1 MSRNRSFKS
10 FVIVLL
16 LAALAAA
23 QDVASFEKRTTVK
36 KLDNGLTVVICERPE
51 APVFSFFTHVDAGSV
66 QDPLGQTGL
75 AHMFEHMAFK
85 GTDKIGT
92 KDYAAEKVAL
102 EKVEQTYAAYIAERD
117 KPVGRDEKKLK
128 DLEKAW
134 KDAVAEADKYV
145 KPNEFPQIVEIN
157 GGEDLNANTSDDE
170 TNYFYS
176 FPENRL
182 ELWAYLE
189 SERFL
194 HPVMREFYKERNVV
208 IEERRMRVDSNPI
221 GRLLEQFTTAAF
233 QAHEYHRPTI
243 GWMSDLNSFSA
254 TDAKKFFDEYYIPSN
269 MVVTVVGDVK
279 ASETMPIIEKYFGRI
294 PSRPRPDERTT
305 TEPPQNAE
313 RRVVLQDMS
322 QPLYLEGYHRPDY
335 RSPDD
340 AVYDAIADLMSSG
353 RTSRLYRALV
363 RDKKIAADSA
373 GFTGLPGNKY
383 PHLFAFYAFPLPG
396 HKPEE
401 MADAIHVE
409 IEKLKNEDI
418 SDEELKMIKTRAKAN
433 LDPQPGQQR
442 RPGQQSG
449 FIPGALRRLARTVPL
464 RWTASTKSPKRTFAA
479 WLIKLLF
486 QPIVQWE
493 LSKPSPL
500 LQQRTKKEERNEN
513 SSPAHS
519 PFDSSCH
526 QRGSS
531 ASRCASDELAADSD
545 SASARV
551 SSSGAEAH
559 RTAEWHGDLS
569 SGRPRTPG
577 HRWHRTHPRRLAVR
591 AREQSRNAG
600 YLRRSLAH
608 RWNQGANRGSTR
620 RLP

>member
-1 MSRNRSFKS
+1 MSRNRSLKS
-10 FVIVLL
+10 SVIVLL

-102 EKVEQTYAAYIAERD
+102 EKVEQAYAAYIAERD

-340 AVYDAIADLMSSG
+340 AVYDAIADLMSNG

-409 IEKLKNEDI
+409 IEKLKSEDI

-433 LDPQPGQQR
+433 LIRSLGSNEGLANNLALYQARYDDWRELFRSVDRIDKVTKADIR
-442 RPGQQSG
+442 RVANQTFVPTN
-449 FIPGALRRLARTVPL
+449 RTVGIIE
-464 RWTASTKSPKRTFAA
+464 TKPAA
-479 WLIKLLF
+479 
-486 QPIVQWE
+486 
-493 LSKPSPL
+493 
-500 LQQRTKKEERNEN
+500 
-513 SSPAHS
+513 PAAN
-519 PFDSSCH
+519 
-526 QRGSS
+526 QKG
-531 ASRCASDELAADSD
+531 
-545 SASARV
+545 
-551 SSSGAEAH
+551 GA
-559 RTAEWHGDLS
+559 
-569 SGRPRTPG
+569 
-577 HRWHRTHPRRLAVR
+577 
-591 AREQSRNAG
+591 Q
-600 YLRRSLAH
+600 
-608 RWNQGANRGSTR
+608 
-620 RLP
+620 

>member
-1 MSRNRSFKS
+1 MSYNRFLKS
-10 FVIVLL
+10 FAIVLV
-16 LAALAAA
+16 LAALAVA
-23 QDVASFEKRTTVK
+23 QDLASFEKRTTVK
-36 KLDNGLTVVICERPE
+36 TLDNGLTVVICERPE

-92 KDYAAEKVAL
+92 TDYPAEKVAL
-102 EKVEQTYAAYIAERD
+102 EKVEQVYAAYIAERD
-117 KPVGRDEKKLK
+117 KPVGRDDQKVKELQ
-128 DLEKAW
+128 KAW
-134 KDAVAEADKYV
+134 MDAVTDANKYV
-145 KPNEFPQIVEIN
+145 KPNEFPQIVEMN

-243 GWMSDLNSFSA
+243 GWISDLNTFSA
-254 TDAKKFFDEYYIPSN
+254 TDAKKFFDKYYIPSN
-269 MVVTVVGDVK
+269 MVVAVVGDVK
-279 ASETMPIIEKYFGRI
+279 ASDTMPVIEKYFGRI
-294 PSRPRPDERTT
+294 PSRPKPDERTT

-313 RRVVLQDMS
+313 RRVILQDMS

-335 RSPDD
+335 RSADD
-340 AVYDAIADLMSSG
+340 AVYDAIADLMSNG

-373 GFTGLPGNKY
+373 GFSGLPGNKY

-396 HKPEE
+396 HKPDE
-401 MADAIHVE
+401 MAAAIHVE

-418 SDEELKMIKTRAKAN
+418 TDEELKMIKTRAKAN
-433 LDPQPGQQR
+433 LIRSLGSNEGLANNLAIYQSRYDDWRELFRSVDRIDKVSKADIR
-442 RPGQQSG
+442 RVATQTFVPTN
-449 FIPGALRRLARTVPL
+449 RTVGIIETRVAP
-464 RWTASTKSPKRTFAA
+464 P
-479 WLIKLLF
+479 
-486 QPIVQWE
+486 
-493 LSKPSPL
+493 
-500 LQQRTKKEERNEN
+500 
-513 SSPAHS
+513 PA
-519 PFDSSCH
+519 D
-526 QRGSS
+526 QKG
-531 ASRCASDELAADSD
+531 
-545 SASARV
+545 
-551 SSSGAEAH
+551 GA
-559 RTAEWHGDLS
+559 
-569 SGRPRTPG
+569 
-577 HRWHRTHPRRLAVR
+577 
-591 AREQSRNAG
+591 Q
-600 YLRRSLAH
+600 
-608 RWNQGANRGSTR
+608 
-620 RLP
+620 

>member
-1 MSRNRSFKS
+1 MSYKRFLKS
-10 FVIVLL
+10 FAIALVL
-16 LAALAAA
+16 AVVAGA
-23 QDVASFEKRTTVK
+23 QDLASFEKRTTVK
-36 KLDNGLTVVICERPE
+36 TLDNGLTVVICERPE

-92 KDYAAEKVAL
+92 TDYAAEKVAL
-102 EKVEQTYAAYIAERD
+102 EKVEQVYAAYIAERD
-117 KPVGRDEKKLK
+117 KPGRDEQKLK
-128 DLEKAW
+128 ELQKAW
-134 KDAVAEADKYV
+134 MDAVAEANKYV
-145 KPNEFPQIVEIN
+145 KPNEFPQIVEMN
-157 GGEDLNANTSDDE
+157 GGEDLNANTADDE

-243 GWMSDLNSFSA
+243 GWMSDLNTFSA
-254 TDAKKFFDEYYIPSN
+254 TDAKKFFDKYYIPSN
-269 MVVTVVGDVK
+269 MVVAVVGDVK

-294 PSRPRPDERTT
+294 PSRPKPDERTT

-313 RRVVLQDMS
+313 RRVILQDMS

-340 AVYDAIADLMSSG
+340 AVYDAIADLMSNG

-396 HKPEE
+396 HKPDE

-433 LDPQPGQQR
+433 LIRGLGSNEGLANDLAIYQARYDDWRELFRSVDRIDKVSKADIR
-442 RPGQQSG
+442 RVAKQTFVPTN
-449 FIPGALRRLARTVPL
+449 RTVGIIE
-464 RWTASTKSPKRTFAA
+464 TKVAA
-479 WLIKLLF
+479 
-486 QPIVQWE
+486 P
-493 LSKPSPL
+493 
-500 LQQRTKKEERNEN
+500 
-513 SSPAHS
+513 
-519 PFDSSCH
+519 
-526 QRGSS
+526 
-531 ASRCASDELAADSD
+531 AADQQG
-545 SASARV
+545 
-551 SSSGAEAH
+551 GA
-559 RTAEWHGDLS
+559 
-569 SGRPRTPG
+569 
-577 HRWHRTHPRRLAVR
+577 
-591 AREQSRNAG
+591 Q
-600 YLRRSLAH
+600 
-608 RWNQGANRGSTR
+608 
-620 RLP
+620 

>member
-1 MSRNRSFKS
+1 MNCRSLKS
-10 FVIVLL
+10 FAAVLL
-16 LAALAAA
+16 LAALATA
-23 QDVASFEKRTTVK
+23 QDVASFEKRTMVK

-66 QDPLGQTGL
+66 QDPLGETGL

-102 EKVEQTYAAYIAERD
+102 EKVEQAYAAYLAERD

-128 DLEKAW
+128 ELEKAW

-208 IEERRMRVDSNPI
+208 IEERRLRVDSNAI

-233 QAHEYHRPTI
+233 QAHPYHRPTI

-254 TDAKKFFDEYYIPSN
+254 TDAKRFFDTYYIPSN

-279 ASETMPIIEKYFGRI
+279 ASETMPIVEKYFGRI
-294 PSRPRPDERTT
+294 PSRPQPDERTT

-313 RRVVLQDMS
+313 RRVVLQEMS

-335 RSPDD
+335 RSADD
-340 AVYDAIADLMSSG
+340 AVYDSIADLMSNG

-363 RDKKIAADSA
+363 RDKKIASDSA
-373 GFTGLPGNKY
+373 GFSGLPGNKY

-396 HKPEE
+396 HKPDE

-409 IEKLKNEDI
+409 IEKLKKEDI

-433 LDPQPGQQR
+433 LLRSLGSNEGLANNLALYQARYDDWRELFRSVDRIDKVTKADIRRVANQTFVPSNRTVGIIETKPGFPAGGQQ
-442 RPGQQSG
+442 G
-449 FIPGALRRLARTVPL
+449 GA
-464 RWTASTKSPKRTFAA
+464 
-479 WLIKLLF
+479 
-486 QPIVQWE
+486 Q
-493 LSKPSPL
+493 
-500 LQQRTKKEERNEN
+500 
-513 SSPAHS
+513 
-519 PFDSSCH
+519 
-526 QRGSS
+526 
-531 ASRCASDELAADSD
+531 
-545 SASARV
+545 
-551 SSSGAEAH
+551 
-559 RTAEWHGDLS
+559 
-569 SGRPRTPG
+569 
-577 HRWHRTHPRRLAVR
+577 
-591 AREQSRNAG
+591 
-600 YLRRSLAH
+600 
-608 RWNQGANRGSTR
+608 
-620 RLP
+620 